1 MSNFEL
7 QYKNQVKNVFKAGD
21 RVSFLDSKETGLIEK
36 INNERMAVIKMD
48 NGLLVPHLISNLVPY
63 KDENAYNLKSLNF
76 YDEFDAKVQRNQPKS
91 TKQRNNVSIFA
102 NDEMVVDLHIEDL
115 VDSHVG
121 FSNSQ
126 ILNIQLSHFN
136 RELNVAIRSKIKKL
150 IVIHGVGEGV
160 LKSAI
165 RKELMEHYYQYEF
178 HDASYRDYGYGA
190 TEINLR

>member
-1 MSNFEL
+1 
-7 QYKNQVKNVFKAGD
+7 VKNVFKIGD

-36 INNERMAVIKMD
+36 ITNERMAVIKME
-48 NGLLVPHLISNLVPY
+48 NGLLVPHLINNLVPY
-63 KDENAYNLKSLNF
+63 KDENAYNLKALNF

-91 TKQRNNVSIFA
+91 TKQRNNVSIFT

-121 FSNSQ
+121 LSNSQ